1 MFHRILVAL
10 DQSELSQQALSAA
23 IAMAK
28 ALNAQLMLV
37 HVLSPVDA
45 NYPSPVFAIQGAYPM
60 FQGGE
65 LEAHLQLL
73 RTLEEQGLEFLKTQT
88 EIATAAGVTTEFT
101 QALGDPSHAICSLA
115 RTWDANLIIIGRR
128 GYKGLGE
135 LMMGSISNYVFH
147 HAPCSVLTIQG
158 AVDLE
163 EAGVG

>member
-1 MFHRILVAL
+1 MFHKILVAL
-10 DQSELSQQALSAA
+10 DQSELSQQTLRTA
-23 IAMAK
+23 ITMAK

-65 LEAHLQLL
+65 LESHLQLL

-88 EIATAAGVTTEFT
+88 EIATAAGVATEFT
-101 QALGDPSHAICSLA
+101 QAFGDPGHAICSLA
-115 RTWDANLIIIGRR
+115 RTWGANLVIIGRR

-135 LMMGSISNYVFH
+135 LVMGSISNYVFH

-158 AVDLE
+158 EVDLE
-163 EAGVG
+163 EAAG